1 MPQIPTAIIC
11 NSSKVLPPKNKGASY
26 AASSQDVTA
35 QQSRGTGWALFS
47 LACEQLLHT
56 AHDRLY
62 DEGNC
67 RSLRILP
74 RSPHH
79 THRTL

>member
-35 QQSRGTGWALFS
+35 QRSRGTGWARFS
-47 LACEQLLHT
+47 LACGQLLHT
-56 AHDRLY
+56 ARGKLSY
-62 DEGNC
+62 EGSY
-67 RSLRILP
+67 RS
-74 RSPHH
+74 
-79 THRTL
+79 

>member
-35 QQSRGTGWALFS
+35 QQSRGTG
-47 LACEQLLHT
+47 
-56 AHDRLY
+56 
-62 DEGNC
+62 
-67 RSLRILP
+67 
-74 RSPHH
+74 
-79 THRTL
+79 